1 MLDEVLDASDEIA
14 DAAETATANRL
25 LRDQPKPALHLVQPR
40 GIGRRVVDVK
50 AGPLRQPQTHLGM
63 LVGGVVV
70 DDQMHVEIFGDRLVD
85 ALESRETPDG
95 GAAACTR

>member
-1 MLDEVLDASDEIA
+1 
-14 DAAETATANRL
+14 
-25 LRDQPKPALHLVQPR
+25 
-40 GIGRRVVDVK
+40 VDVK
-50 AGPLRQPQTHLGM
+50 AGPLRQPQTYLGM